1 MFDARRWLPV
11 FRWNNWQTG
20 GYSYRKVRSS
30 KNLPDLSLFINVW
43 VIDFGEDQNFWWFE
57 GVIGRKVQCKFERA
71 FIVGCLKIFYFS
83 EKVNNCTSEGFNAPD
98 QLRIDCSETARS
110 LTLVSWISFEDW
122 RSLYSFVSRF
132 VPDIL
137 KLCLIFQCYFYG
149 MYCELVSIRV
159 GNSHGW
165 TGSPRRAL
173 HLWRIRRQYNCC
185 RLLLYRCVWSLTIKA
200 FLRHY
205 YGRFR
210 CFVLLVRWEDDF
222 FLLIFLQTEI
232 VIEFHIFEISQ
243 KNHRFFLL
251 WKFIGL
257 YPRVA
262 QLSSWFVHRI

>member
-122 RSLYSFVSRF
+122 RSLYSFVSRL

-137 KLCLIFQCYFYG
+137 KLCSIVSDILRNVLWTSQYQSRKFSWVNRVSASCAASLAYPAPVQLLQASFVQVC
-149 MYCELVSIRV
+149 LVSHDQGVFETLLWAISVLR
-159 GNSHGW
+159 
-165 TGSPRRAL
+165 SPRQM
-173 HLWRIRRQYNCC
+173 RR
-185 RLLLYRCVWSLTIKA
+185 RLFS
-200 FLRHY
+200 F
-205 YGRFR
+205 
-210 CFVLLVRWEDDF
+210 DF
-222 FLLIFLQTEI
+222 
-232 VIEFHIFEISQ
+232 SS
-243 KNHRFFLL
+243 N
-251 WKFIGL
+251 WKFVQFRKFG
-257 YPRVA
+257 
-262 QLSSWFVHRI
+262 FF